1 LAVVSCLDQY
11 GLVSYSADRAF
22 ATPIEKKTNMPL
34 DKKQKKQIEVAKK
47 KLVMLRQQLAGAK
60 QQMDDPADV
69 TRLQNEIKAQEEIIQ
84 KNKGE

>member
-1 LAVVSCLDQY
+1 MS
-11 GLVSYSADRAF
+11 
-22 ATPIEKKTNMPL
+22 L

-69 TRLQNEIKAQEEIIQ
+69 TRLQQEIKAQEEIIQ
-84 KNKGE
+84 KNKAG

>member
-1 LAVVSCLDQY
+1 
-11 GLVSYSADRAF
+11 
-22 ATPIEKKTNMPL
+22 MPL